1 MANELRDPRFQVFLG
16 STLMSN
22 VIDCSVSNDDAF
34 TAGRFT
40 IIVAA
45 AASDVPLW
53 IAGRSLVEIVIS
65 VDGQRLSLISGYID
79 EIQYDPIVCHIE
91 AQGRDLAALPLAGLR
106 TQVYENQSAAE
117 VATSVAA
124 QYGLTAVIDRA
135 AGLYGRY
142 FQANTSKSVFSQYSK
157 FQTDWDILTAVA
169 RSVNAGLWVDG
180 QSLIIAPIHPTIPQY
195 TMTPS
200 DCTAMTFGYQLDL
213 ATGIMI
219 TVQSWDSYSEAM
231 VSASSTSGDSAN
243 ARRVIKMTVPN
254 IKGAEASS
262 LCGYLLSE
270 MTNHTTT
277 VNIEMPGELN
287 LAPRAS
293 FLLSG
298 TSTTFDGMYIVRQ
311 MERQFSFQR
320 GFTQSLQAYQ
330 VTWMP

>member
-1 MANELRDPRFQVFLG
+1 
-16 STLMSN
+16 
-22 VIDCSVSNDDAF
+22 
-34 TAGRFT
+34 
-40 IIVAA
+40 
-45 AASDVPLW
+45 
-53 IAGRSLVEIVIS
+53 
-65 VDGQRLSLISGYID
+65 
-79 EIQYDPIVCHIE
+79 
-91 AQGRDLAALPLAGLR
+91 
-106 TQVYENQSAAE
+106 
-117 VATSVAA
+117 
-124 QYGLTAVIDRA
+124 
-135 AGLYGRY
+135 
-142 FQANTSKSVFSQYSK
+142 
-157 FQTDWDILTAVA
+157 
-169 RSVNAGLWVDG
+169 
-180 QSLIIAPIHPTIPQY
+180 
-195 TMTPS
+195 MTPS
-200 DCTAMTFGYQLDL
+200 DCTALTFGYQLDL

-254 IKGAEASS
+254 INDAEASS